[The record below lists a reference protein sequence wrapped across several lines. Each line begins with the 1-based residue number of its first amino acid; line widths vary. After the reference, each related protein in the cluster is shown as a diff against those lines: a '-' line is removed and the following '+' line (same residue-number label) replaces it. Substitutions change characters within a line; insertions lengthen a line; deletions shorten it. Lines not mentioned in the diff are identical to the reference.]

1 MHCCVQ
7 KMCPYVTMLNCINIE
22 FLLYLWFRPKL
33 KEHMQYCVEHPE
45 EVSKL
50 AQVKAQVSEVQQV
63 MKANI
68 DQVYT
73 YATMSIP

>member
-1 MHCCVQ
+1 
-7 KMCPYVTMLNCINIE
+7 MLNCINE
-22 FLLYLWFRPKL
+22 FLLYLWFSPKL

-50 AQVKAQVSEVQQV
+50 AQVKAQVSEVQEV

-68 DQVYT
+68 DQVYI
-73 YATMSIP
+73 AIWPFPN